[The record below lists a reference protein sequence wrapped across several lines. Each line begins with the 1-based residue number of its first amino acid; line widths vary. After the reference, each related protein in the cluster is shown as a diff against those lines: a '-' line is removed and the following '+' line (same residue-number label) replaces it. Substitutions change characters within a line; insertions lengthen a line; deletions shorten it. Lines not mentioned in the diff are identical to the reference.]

1 MKPDFINNIKKPI
14 TMNPDETL
22 HQHDIDIQELKTR
35 LSNLENLVN
44 QVQQKK
50 PPYWV

>member
-1 MKPDFINNIKKPI
+1 MTTEEILMQQDV
-14 TMNPDETL
+14 
-22 HQHDIDIQELKTR
+22 DIQELKTR
-35 LSNLENLVN
+35 LNNLENLVN

>member
-1 MKPDFINNIKKPI
+1 MNPEDLKKLDQI
-14 TMNPDETL
+14 NPDETL
-22 HQHDIDIQELKTR
+22 HQHDIDIQEIKVR
-35 LSNLENLVN
+35 LNNLENLVN